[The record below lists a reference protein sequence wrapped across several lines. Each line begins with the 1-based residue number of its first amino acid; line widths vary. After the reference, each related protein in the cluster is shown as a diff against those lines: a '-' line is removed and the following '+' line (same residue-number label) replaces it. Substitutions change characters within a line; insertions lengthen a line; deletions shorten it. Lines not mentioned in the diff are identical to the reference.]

1 MAPDQRREM
10 GDVVVVDA
18 HALLPDVANG
28 FLHIDGVP
36 VDDGIE
42 GEAQGTELLFLPLL
56 ERTPDFAAFA
66 VINAPAEAMAQFCVV
81 ELGQDASSEHSV
93 VDVVENVDG
102 LGESADLG
110 ERALGWSACP

>member
-1 MAPDQRREM
+1 MAPDQRGEM

-42 GEAQGTELLFLPLL
+42 GEAREPS
-56 ERTPDFAAFA
+56 
-66 VINAPAEAMAQFCVV
+66 C
-81 ELGQDASSEHSV
+81 SS
-93 VDVVENVDG
+93 
-102 LGESADLG
+102 
-110 ERALGWSACP
+110 CPC